1 MDTASLSSAASSIAA
16 LLVILF
22 TLAGAAFFLR
32 RLRGTA
38 WGQKLN
44 AVAQPINVLATR
56 PLGGQHSL
64 VIAEAEGQRF
74 LIGVSRSGITAIG
87 RLNAHD

>member
-22 TLAGAAFFLR
+22 VLAGAAFLLR

-38 WGQKLN
+38 WGQKLS
-44 AVAQPINVLATR
+44 ATAQPISVLATR

-74 LIGVSRSGITAIG
+74 LIGISRGGITAIG
-87 RLNAHD
+87 RLGDHD

>member
-22 TLAGAAFFLR
+22 LLAGAVFLAR
-32 RLRGTA
+32 RLRGSA
-38 WGQKLN
+38 WGQRLN
-44 AVAQPINVLATR
+44 AAAQPISILSTR

-74 LIGVSRSGITAIG
+74 LLGVSRGGITAIG
-87 RLNAHD
+87 RLSSHD

>member
-1 MDTASLSSAASSIAA
+1 MDTASLSSAAA

-22 TLAGAAFFLR
+22 VLAGAAFLAR
-32 RLRGTA
+32 RLRGSA

-44 AVAQPINVLATR
+44 AAAQPISILATR

-74 LIGVSRSGITAIG
+74 LLGVSRGGITAIG
-87 RLNAHD
+87 RLSSHD

>member
-22 TLAGAAFFLR
+22 VLVGAAFLLR

-44 AVAQPINVLATR
+44 AATQPISVLATR
-56 PLGGQHSL
+56 QLGAQHSL

-74 LIGVSRSGITAIG
+74 LIGVSRGGITAIG
-87 RLNAHD
+87 RLCGHD